1 MFYTIQSH
9 NLQMLRKYANYIGLH
24 LRDFPG
30 DYPRSAPVTF
40 FIGPF
45 SFPLASPFALRA
57 WLNKRVLCRLGSLR
71 FLSLL

>member
-1 MFYTIQSH
+1 MVKFFVSDRLKTHPLHMFYTIQSH

-45 SFPLASPFALRA
+45 SFPHASPFAL
-57 WLNKRVLCRLGSLR
+57 G
-71 FLSLL
+71 